1 MRNDESFLLE
11 KRQHIWQ
18 PGGFVLQFA
27 VLWSHS
33 AQHQSWWSFRALRKV
48 LEMILIPSFR
58 SYQLFKETWNS
69 ELGGWGREQP
79 QAHGRGTGLGAGWSI
94 LSLKMKLLLA
104 GEGPPSAGMKM
115 CASLPM
121 VSHGNWDLTLCVK
134 VFPTE
139 IDDFFFLSCS

>member
-33 AQHQSWWSFRALRKV
+33 A
-48 LEMILIPSFR
+48 
-58 SYQLFKETWNS
+58 
-69 ELGGWGREQP
+69 
-79 QAHGRGTGLGAGWSI
+79 
-94 LSLKMKLLLA
+94 
-104 GEGPPSAGMKM
+104 GMKM
-115 CASLPM
+115 CALLPR

-139 IDDFFFLSCS
+139 IDDFFFFSFLQLIAQKLPKHVFR